1 MSEKSLL
8 QNSTT
13 NAALQTQ
20 QLHLVEK
27 GAGSL
32 PSSHQ

>member
-20 QLHLVEK
+20 QLQPMIRYPQK
-27 GAGSL
+27 
-32 PSSHQ
+32 QRR